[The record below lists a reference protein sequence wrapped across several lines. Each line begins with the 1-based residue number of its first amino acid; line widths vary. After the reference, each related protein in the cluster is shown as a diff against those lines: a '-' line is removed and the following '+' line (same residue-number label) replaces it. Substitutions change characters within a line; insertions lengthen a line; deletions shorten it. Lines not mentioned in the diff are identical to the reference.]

1 MTVLPRLAAIEEAA
15 AVVDPVFL
23 DTPVVRNE
31 ALDRALGR
39 ELALKVET
47 LTPIRSFKGRGA
59 SYLMHRLGAAAA
71 RGVVCASAGNFGQGV
86 ANAGRRSGVP
96 VTVYAATAAN
106 PLKLA
111 AMRAFGA
118 EVRLDGRDFDAAKAA
133 AQAFAAESGRHFAE
147 DGADPSIAEGA
158 GTIGLEMDLADA
170 LGDLTLVAL
179 GNGSLINGVGTWIK
193 ARRPGTRV
201 VGLVA
206 VGAPSMYL
214 SWREGRVV
222 ETPEVATIAEGIA
235 VRVPVPE
242 ALEAM
247 RGTVDEVILVDD
259 APMLAAVRLLHETVG
274 LLVEP
279 TGAIGVA
286 ALLADP
292 ALGRGRRVSTILCGG
307 NVTPAQARAWLLD

>member
-1 MTVLPRLAAIEEAA
+1 MTALPRLAAIEEAA

-71 RGVVCASAGNFGQGV
+71 RGLVCASAGNFGQGV
-86 ANAGRRSGVP
+86 AHAGRRSGVP
-96 VTVYAATAAN
+96 VTVYAATGAN

-133 AQAFAAESGRHFAE
+133 AQAFAAESGQHFAE

-158 GTIGLEMDLADA
+158 GTIGLEMGRADA

-179 GNGSLINGVGTWIK
+179 GNGSLLNGVGTWVK
-193 ARRPGTRV
+193 TRRPGTRV

-235 VRVPVPE
+235 VRVPVPA

-247 RGTVDEVILVDD
+247 RGTVDEVILVED

-292 ALGRGRRVSTILCGG
+292 ALGCGRRVSTILCGG
-307 NVTPAQARAWLLD
+307 NVTPAQARAWLRE